1 MNSEQA
7 LVRNMRTCR
16 PDVKGETTVIKPHG
30 ESTNAGHRGGPS
42 RSSVE
47 SPVTGAERRGWP
59 VQLSEGGQPLSG
71 RNHPHKT
78 KPFHI
83 SKHLVFEAYK
93 RVKANKGS
101 AGVDTRSLADFEADL
116 KGNLYKLWNRLSSG
130 SYQPPAV
137 LRVEI
142 PKAGGGMRPL
152 GIPTVTDRI
161 AQMVV
166 KLHIEPELEKHFH
179 PSSYGYR
186 PGKSAHQALRAA
198 KQRCGRRAWVLD
210 MDIKGFFDAIDH
222 DLLMRAVER
231 HVKETWQLLYI
242 QRWLKAPV
250 QYADGHQESCQ
261 RGTPQGGVISPLLAN
276 LFLHYVFDVWV
287 EKHWGGI
294 QFERYADDI
303 VCHCSSEREA
313 QRLKQLLEKR
323 FTQCGLQ
330 LHPEKTR
337 IVYCKGGYRTGDYE
351 HVSFDFLGYTF
362 RPRWIK
368 TRQGKQG
375 LYFIAAVSQ
384 KSAKRIR
391 KEING
396 WPWKYWYQRE
406 LSDIRRYCI
415 NRLQGWLNY
424 YGLFGSSIIR
434 NVLFHFDKR
443 LSRWAKSK
451 YKQLKTLMQA
461 ARWVNRIRRQKP
473 HGFPHWQ
480 AA

>member
-7 LVRNMRTCR
+7 LMWNMRTCR
-16 PDVKGETTVIKPHG
+16 PDAKGETVAAPSHG
-30 ESTNAGHRGGPS
+30 KSTDAGHRGGLS
-42 RSSVE
+42 RSSDETSVM
-47 SPVTGAERRGWP
+47 GAEQRGKP
-59 VQLSEGGQPLSG
+59 VQLNQEGQPDNG
-71 RNHPHKT
+71 RNRIDKT
-78 KPFHI
+78 KPYHI
-83 SKHLVFEAYK
+83 SKQLVFEAYK

-101 AGVDTRSLADFEADL
+101 AGVDAQSLKDFEVHL
-116 KGNLYKLWNRLSSG
+116 KDNLYKLWNRLSSG
-130 SYQPPAV
+130 SYHPPAV

-142 PKAGGGMRPL
+142 PKSDGGKRPL

-179 PSSYGYR
+179 ADSYGYR
-186 PGKSAHQALRAA
+186 PDKSAHQALVTA
-198 KQRCGRRAWVLD
+198 KERCYRRAWVLD

-222 DLLMRAVER
+222 DLLMRAVKR
-231 HVKETWQLLYI
+231 HVQEPWQLLYI
-242 QRWLKAPV
+242 QRWLTAPV
-250 QYADGHQESCQ
+250 QHSDGRKES
-261 RGTPQGGVISPLLAN
+261 RVKGTPQGGVISPLLAN
-276 LFLHYVFDVWV
+276 LYLHYVFDIWV

-313 QRLKQLLEKR
+313 QRLLHLLEQR

-330 LHPEKTR
+330 LHPEKTK
-337 IVYCKGGYRTGDYE
+337 IVYCKGGYHTGDYE
-351 HVSFDFLGYTF
+351 HIAFDFLGYTF

-375 LYFIAAVSQ
+375 LYFIAAISR

-391 KEING
+391 HEING
-396 WPWKYWYQRE
+396 WPWKYWHQKGLAE
-406 LSDIRRYCI
+406 IRGVSMS
-415 NRLQGWLNY
+415 RLRGWLTY

-443 LSRWAKSK
+443 LSRWAKGK
-451 YKQLKTLMQA
+451 YKQLRTLMQA
-461 ARWVNRIRRQKP
+461 ARWVNRIRQEKP
-473 HGFPHWQ
+473 HGFPHWS
-480 AA
+480 AV